1 MHTLYKKKHRLEKYA
16 FLYTVKVMI
25 MSRYRYRPV
34 TVLGPTLPTV
44 TVFGP
49 TLPNVTQHDINVTD
63 RYCPLPIVIKFYRYL
78 RYKRYRS

>member
-1 MHTLYKKKHRLEKYA
+1 MLELNKQC
-16 FLYTVKVMI
+16 TVKVMI

-49 TLPNVTQHDINVTD
+49 TLPIVTQRDINVTN
-63 RYCPLPIVIKFYRYL
+63 RYRILPLLALQALQALPIVI
-78 RYKRYRS
+78 